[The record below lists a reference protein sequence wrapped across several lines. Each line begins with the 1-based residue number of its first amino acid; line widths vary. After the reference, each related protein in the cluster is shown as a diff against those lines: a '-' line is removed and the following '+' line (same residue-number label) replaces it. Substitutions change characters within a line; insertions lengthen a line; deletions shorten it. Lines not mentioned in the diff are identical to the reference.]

1 MVCVAWVFFRAESV
15 REAFDFLG
23 KTCDN
28 FESISTH
35 RTPIPY
41 IIFLF
46 AAETMLSK
54 FLSFH
59 WIIRYSTYAICVLLV
74 LYHFVE
80 NPNPEF
86 IYFDF

>member
-1 MVCVAWVFFRAESV
+1 
-15 REAFDFLG
+15 
-23 KTCDN
+23 
-28 FESISTH
+28 
-35 RTPIPY
+35 
-41 IIFLF
+41 
-46 AAETMLSK
+46 MLSK